1 MEADPEAAT
10 CEPPRDALHASAHPT
25 SARRRFGALTSMKH
39 VFNIARRRGLCGT
52 TAPMPGRARAPAG
65 GGLCAV
71 RLAVRRVWR
80 ER

>member
-10 CEPPRDALHASAHPT
+10 CEPPRGALHASAHPT
-25 SARRRFGALTSMKH
+25 AARRRFGALISMKH

-52 TAPMPGRARAPAG
+52 TMPGRALAPAG

-71 RLAVRRVWR
+71 PVRLAV
-80 ER
+80 